1 MSMASVVHFIWDKT
15 VYYYPLLVLGLGW
28 EAVTLFGIIGEDILP
43 RLDLVLVSLW
53 NGVID
58 GSLLEHSAVS
68 TFRVVAGVATAIV
81 LGTGFGLV
89 TGLSKR
95 WDAYLMPLI
104 VGSQAFPR
112 SALLPLFI
120 VWLGLGETQKLV
132 VIVSV
137 AFFPIMMNTYEGL
150 KRVNEAHLWAAR
162 SMGYSEREILRL
174 VRIPSV
180 LPYLFS
186 GIRISVPMSITMM
199 VVAEMIG
206 ARAGLGQ
213 FVIVAGQTYQLAEMF
228 AGVFLLGLM
237 GVLMDQLVEY
247 LMRVIV
253 PWRGNLGEI

>member
-1 MSMASVVHFIWDKT
+1 MAGFFHLIWRQAF
-15 VYYYPLLVLGLGW
+15 YYYPLLLLGLSW
-28 EAVTLFGIIGEDILP
+28 EAVTLLGLIGEDVLP
-43 RLDLVLVSLW
+43 RLDLVLLSLW
-53 NGVID
+53 NGVIE
-58 GSLLEHSAVS
+58 GTLLEHSAVS
-68 TFRVVAGVATAIV
+68 LFRVVAGVVMAIV
-81 LGTGFGLV
+81 LGTALGLL

-104 VGSQAFPR
+104 IFSQAFPR

-162 SMGYSEREILRL
+162 SMGYSEREILWL

-213 FVIVAGQTYQLAEMF
+213 FVIVAGQTFLLAEMF
-228 AGVFLLGLM
+228 AGIILLGVM
-237 GVLMDQLVEY
+237 GVLMDQVLEY
-247 LMRVIV
+247 LMRIIV
-253 PWRGNLGEI
+253 PWRGSVEEI

>member
-1 MSMASVVHFIWDKT
+1 MGSAIHLIRNRVI
-15 VYYYPLLVLGLGW
+15 YYYPLFILALGW
-28 EAVTLFGIIGEDILP
+28 EALTLSGAIGEDILP
-43 RLDLVLVSLW
+43 RLDQVLVSLW
-53 NGVID
+53 TGTIEGGLLQDSGV
-58 GSLLEHSAVS
+58 SL
-68 TFRVVAGVATAIV
+68 FRVLAGVAVAIV
-81 LGTGFGLV
+81 LGAGLGLI
-89 TGLSKR
+89 TGLSAR

-162 SMGYSEREILRL
+162 SMGYSEREILWL
-174 VRIPSV
+174 VRIPSI

-206 ARAGLGQ
+206 AHAGLGQ
-213 FVIVAGQTYQLAEMF
+213 FVILAGQTYQLAEMF
-228 AGVFLLGLM
+228 AGIILLGVM
-237 GVLMDQLVEY
+237 GVVLDQSLDY
-247 LMRVIV
+247 LTRIAI
-253 PWRGNLGEI
+253 PWRESGAEI